1 MRRIGL
7 WSVAVLVVAG
17 VVYWGAGFY
26 FDRLVRNGLDQAIRQ
41 LPPGYTVTYQS
52 AHYAPLSRTAEVDGI
67 ELHVVLPSG
76 SVNGRVATLEL
87 VRPNLQLGARWSEAV
102 ANPGAWAPDQ
112 ALPVADQIRVAGVHF
127 QSPLQMLEVDSE
139 RLEGT
144 RLYPS
149 ALLHP
154 GLPGLGTMLGG
165 VGPTPL
171 DTALDLLRLDA
182 ALSLGIGCDRWENI
196 GFRASGRTPPNN
208 AVPEQSFSYDIA
220 QMTANGLDR
229 GVWQNLAAEE
239 IAFSSTLGGS
249 AKFGR
254 LSLSGVDLRQ
264 VSTRLLDAKEIV
276 AALFDGLAIKR
287 VEYADMTVAA
297 KDGVPLSMEAFTLT
311 DLAVADGEPASGA
324 LRMKGMRLSAS
335 QMTEPAQVAFF
346 TQMGLDH
353 VTIGLGFAFNRT
365 AATGQVAIHDTYLK
379 LDELGSVDLTADLEA
394 LPIGAN
400 PLGAKV
406 TRATL
411 LYHDASLVDRLLRQM
426 AGGGDPE
433 QARQQLILG
442 MQQQAGVYGPDLTQ
456 AMVAFLQK
464 PGSLTI
470 ELAPPE
476 PLPLAALAV
485 IKNLPRDQIPKLLGL
500 RLQANQ

>member
-7 WSVAVLVVAG
+7 WSVAVLAVVGAA
-17 VVYWGAGFY
+17 YWGAGFY
-26 FDRLVRNGLDQAIRQ
+26 FDRLVRNGLDQAIQ
-41 LPPGYTVTYQS
+41 HLPPGYTVTYKS
-52 AHYAPLSRTAEVDGI
+52 AHYSPLSRTAEVGGI
-67 ELHVVLPSG
+67 ELHATLPSG
-76 SVNGRVATLEL
+76 PIEGRVATLVL
-87 VRPNLQLGARWSEAV
+87 VRPNLQLGERWNEAV
-102 ANPGAWAPDQ
+102 ANPAAWQPDQ
-112 ALPVADQIRVAGVHF
+112 ALPVADQIRLMGVHF
-127 QSPLQMLEVDSE
+127 QSPLQMLEIDSE

-144 RLYPS
+144 KLYPA

-154 GLPGLGTMLGG
+154 GLPGLVALLGG
-165 VGPTPL
+165 AGPTPL
-171 DTALDLLRLDA
+171 DTALDMLRLDA
-182 ALSLGIGCDRWENI
+182 ALALGIGCDRWENI
-196 GFRASGRTPPNN
+196 GFRASGRTPPNG
-208 AVPEQSFSYDIA
+208 AAPEQSFSYDIA
-220 QMTANGLDR
+220 QMTASGLDR
-229 GVWQNLAAEE
+229 GVWQSLAAEE
-239 IAFSSTLGGS
+239 IAFSSTVGGT

-264 VSTRLLDAKEIV
+264 VSTRLLDATEIV
-276 AALFDGLAIKR
+276 AALFNGLAIKR
-287 VEYADMTVAA
+287 IEYADMTVEA
-297 KDGVPLSMEAFTLT
+297 KDGIPLSMEAFTLT

-335 QMTEPAQVAFF
+335 QMTDPAELAFF

-365 AATGQVAIHDTYLK
+365 AATGQATIHDTYVK

-394 LPIGAN
+394 LPIGGN
-400 PLGAKV
+400 PLGAKL

-411 LYHDASLVDRLLRQM
+411 LYHDASLVERLLRQM

-433 QARQQLILG
+433 QARRQLILG
-442 MQQQAGVYGPDLTQ
+442 VQQQADVYGPELT
-456 AMVAFLQK
+456 AALVAFLQK

-470 ELAPPE
+470 DLAPPE

-485 IKNLPRDQIPKLLGL
+485 IRSWPQEQIPKLLGL

>member
-17 VVYWGAGFY
+17 AVYWGTGFY
-26 FDRLVRNGLDQAIRQ
+26 FDRLIRNGLDLAIQ
-41 LPPGYTVTYQS
+41 HLPAGYTVTYQS
-52 AHYAPLSRTAEVDGI
+52 AHYSPLSRTAEVGGI
-67 ELHVVLPSG
+67 ELHAVLPSG
-76 SVNGRVATLEL
+76 AIDGRVATLEL
-87 VRPNLQLGARWSEAV
+87 VRPNLQLGERWNQAV
-102 ANPGAWAPDQ
+102 ANPTAWAPDQ
-112 ALPVADQIRVAGVHF
+112 ALPVADQIRLTGVHV
-127 QSPLQMLEVDSE
+127 QSPLQLLEVDSE

-154 GLPGLGTMLGG
+154 GLPGLAALLGG
-165 VGPTPL
+165 AGATPL

-196 GFRASGRTPPNN
+196 GFRASGRTPPNG
-208 AVPEQSFSYDIA
+208 AAPEQSFSYDIA

-229 GVWQNLAAEE
+229 GIWQSLAAEE

-297 KDGVPLSMEAFTLT
+297 KDGIPLSMEAFTLT

-353 VTIGLGFAFNRT
+353 VTVGLGFAFNRT
-365 AATGQVAIHDTYLK
+365 AATGQVTIHDTYVK

-433 QARQQLILG
+433 QARQQLIL
-442 MQQQAGVYGPDLTQ
+442 MAQQQQDVYGPDLTQ
-456 AMVAFLQK
+456 AMVAFLRK

-485 IKNLPRDQIPKLLGL
+485 IKNWPRDQIPKLLGL